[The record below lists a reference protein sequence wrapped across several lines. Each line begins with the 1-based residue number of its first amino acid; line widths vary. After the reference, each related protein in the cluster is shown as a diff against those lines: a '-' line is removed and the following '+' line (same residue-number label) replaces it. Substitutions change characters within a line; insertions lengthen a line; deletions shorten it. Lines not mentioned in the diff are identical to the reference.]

1 MIWIAVN
8 NYENKKEKGAKKP
21 QILNKNNEKLVY
33 FSQKQRKYIKK
44 YVSSAQSDHFLL
56 NE

>member
-1 MIWIAVN
+1 MAVN

-21 QILNKNNEKLVY
+21 QIPNKNNEKLVY
-33 FSQKQRKYIKK
+33 FSQKQRKYIKI

-56 NE
+56 SE